1 MKLMLDLNVL
11 LDVVQQRQP
20 HYAASAQVLDF
31 ALTNQCGC
39 IAAHALTTLH
49 YLVGKYAERT
59 KADELIDWLLQN
71 FTVIPADKSSFLC
84 ARAMNLRDFED
95 AVVCAG
101 AQECRCRYIITRNS
115 KDFAGSSVVALTPA
129 EFLAMQ

>member
-11 LDVVQQRQP
+11 LDVLQQRQP
-20 HYAASAQVLDF
+20 HYAASAHLLDYC
-31 ALTNQCGC
+31 LRKQSGC

-49 YLVGKYAERT
+49 YLMTKYANRAQ
-59 KADELIDWLLQN
+59 ADEVIDWLLQN
-71 FTVIPADKSSFLC
+71 FAIIPAEKATFLR
-84 ARAMNLRDFED
+84 ARTLNFSDFED

-101 AQECRCRYIITRNS
+101 AEESHCQFIITRNS
-115 KDFAGSSVVALTPA
+115 KDFARSSMPALTPA

>member
-20 HYAASAQVLDF
+20 HYTASAYLLDS
-31 ALTNQCGC
+31 ALRKQSGC

-49 YLVGKYAERT
+49 YLIAKYADRAR
-59 KADELIDWLLQN
+59 ADEVIDWLLQN
-71 FTVIPADKSSFLC
+71 FTVIPAGKATFLR
-84 ARAMNLRDFED
+84 ARALNFPDFED

-101 AQECRCRYIITRNS
+101 AEESHCHFIITRNS
-115 KDFAGSSVVALTPA
+115 KDFARSSVPALTPA